1 MLVTNHVLSGAFIGR
16 VAPNVI
22 SAFAVGV
29 ASHLVL
35 DAIPHWGD
43 GRSIREVLHIAVPDG
58 LLGLTAMALV
68 TVSTEPEHRLRV
80 LTGMAGAAL
89 LDLDKPSTLFFGFSP
104 FPARVDQFHGS
115 IQNEIPGRLPQE
127 FLVGAGQALVLAAF
141 ARHRRHRPPTSRKQL
156 LVPGAVLTAPSSNG
170 H

>member
-43 GRSIREVLHIAVPDG
+43 ERSIREVLHIAVPDG
-58 LLGLTAMALV
+58 LLGLTAMTLV
-68 TVSTEPEHRLRV
+68 TVSAEPKHRLRV
-80 LTGMAGAAL
+80 LAGMAGAAV
-89 LDLDKPSTLFFGFSP
+89 LDLDKPSHLFFGCSP
-104 FPARVDQFHGS
+104 FPAQVDHFHGS
-115 IQNEIPGRLPQE
+115 IQNEFPGRLPQE
-127 FLVGAGQALVLAAF
+127 FLVGASQALVLAAL
-141 ARHRRHRPPTSRKQL
+141 ARRGRR
-156 LVPGAVLTAPSSNG
+156 
-170 H
+170 